1 MSTPAPRFSPGML
14 GKTLVQDGGPVS
26 VSSGATTAAVTF
38 GDPFP
43 DADYQVGIEWV
54 SGSTPGYG
62 ARGKTVN
69 YFTAVFTQVTLP
81 SAFNWRAWRIV

>member
-1 MSTPAPRFSPGML
+1 MSTPAPRFGHGFL
-14 GKTLVQDGGPVS
+14 GKTMVQVGGPVS

-38 GDPFP
+38 GSAFP
-43 DADYQVGIEWV
+43 DTNYGLVLDWV

-69 YFTAVFTQVTLP
+69 YCIATFTQVTVP
-81 SAFNWRAWRIV
+81 SAFKWMAWRIS